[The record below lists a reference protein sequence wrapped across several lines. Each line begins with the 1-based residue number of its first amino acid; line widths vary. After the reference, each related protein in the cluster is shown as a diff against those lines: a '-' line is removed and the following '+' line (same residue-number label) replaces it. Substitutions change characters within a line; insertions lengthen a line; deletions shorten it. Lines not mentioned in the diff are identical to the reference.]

1 MLRKIVLASLLTIL
15 ALPVL
20 AGTPGLDRRETR
32 QQDRVAAGVESGQLN
47 AREGARL
54 ERGEARL
61 NRNEA
66 RAKADGVVTP
76 RERAAL
82 HHEAN
87 HMSKRIYRQKH
98 DAQTVR

>member
-1 MLRKIVLASLLTIL
+1 MFKKIAAITLLSIF

-20 AGTPGLDRRETR
+20 AGTPVLDNREDR
-32 QQDRVAAGVESGQLN
+32 QQQRIANGIESGALT
-47 AREGARL
+47 APEAARL

-66 RAKADGVVTP
+66 QAKQDGTVTP
-76 RERAAL
+76 RERARL
-82 HHEAN
+82 QHEAN

-98 DAQTVR
+98 DAQTRH